1 MPSSESSHLQNLRD
15 IPVVRRAGIILLI
28 VLFVLT
34 PWPLGSASPASQ
46 FVVMLVIL
54 SLMGWG
60 AYDVWTTRQEF
71 GLYRDPVAWCLLG
84 LTAWTWCQTLPLPA
98 RWVAVLNPQAAEW
111 YETLWPTQPE
121 LVAGEMPE
129 HVRRRPC
136 WFPLSIAPL
145 ETQRLGAQL
154 AAITLLYLGGRLL
167 VGRGCHLRHLAW
179 AACGTGLLLSLTG
192 IVQYLSGERERIYGH
207 FATDGPS
214 FGPFVNKNHFAFQI
228 ELLFGLSFGLW
239 LAEWQRHGWRSP
251 VTAGVFFVLGLM
263 LSAVVLSQS
272 RGGVLALSLS
282 LILATLLAAS
292 RSSPRRTLWGSVIL
306 LIIASAAWLLW
317 LGNEAVFTRLA
328 SLWRGEADNRT
339 SLWQNAWR
347 LVSLFPLTGTGGGG
361 YTIAELVT
369 RPRHL
374 GPILSTT
381 AHNEYLEAWIEG
393 GMLRGITTLLLV
405 FFALRHAMRAY
416 RIEGEALHLGCFTSL
431 SAVALHSIIDAGIH
445 VPSVALGAIIIAL
458 FAASRASNAQ
468 PAQSLIK
475 RWQQCWFLA
484 LMGMLTLAAAIPIY
498 WDYRADKWQQ
508 RAAATLS
515 FDEAVNCLE
524 HALRWRPRDFESWE
538 QLAALHLQRGID
550 TSRTGHWVVAGPAA
564 ALLPAD
570 LMTLSDSAGHFQ
582 AALRASRAAR
592 DAQPLWP
599 GPHLRLA
606 ALHRHAQH
614 AENITVYLTRAQTV
628 GHADPDVWFACGQV
642 WATSGNWANA
652 LHCWK
657 ESLVRSPKH
666 LPAICRWIVTSP
678 ITPDHFRQHAL
689 PDDPLLWYQ
698 AAKYLFPSTA
708 LASRQQWYG
717 IVAERFAQTTLLTE
731 PLAFR
736 AWADALIQCG
746 RYQQALEVLQYG
758 LQHFSDDRLLREMLA
773 IQFEL
778 EDRFAEARIHWEW
791 LAEHYPNHGPYA
803 RRAAAAR
810 RAATLQQVIDSQ
822 R

>member
-1 MPSSESSHLQNLRD
+1 ML
-15 IPVVRRAGIILLI
+15 GIL
-28 VLFVLT
+28 
-34 PWPLGSASPASQ
+34 A
-46 FVVMLVIL
+46 LV
-54 SLMGWG
+54 GWG
-60 AYDVWTTRQEF
+60 AYDFWTTQQAF

-84 LTAWTWCQTLPLPA
+84 LTAWTWCQTVPLPA

-111 YETLWPTQPE
+111 HEVLRPAHPE
-121 LVAGEMPE
+121 LTAGDIPE
-129 HVRRRPC
+129 QVPRRSA
-136 WFPLSIAPL
+136 WLPLSIAPL

-154 AAITLLYLGGRLL
+154 AGITLLYLGGRLL
-167 VGRGCHLRHLAW
+167 VGRGYHLRHLTW
-179 AACGTGLLLSLTG
+179 AACGTGLLLSLAG
-192 IVQYLSGERERIYGH
+192 IIQYLSGERERIYGQ
-207 FATDGPS
+207 FVTDGPS
-214 FGPFVNKNHFAFQI
+214 FGAFVNKNHFAFQI

-239 LAEWQRHGWRSP
+239 LAEWRRHGWRSP

-263 LSAVVLSQS
+263 FSAVVLSQS
-272 RGGVLALSLS
+272 RGGVLAMSASL
-282 LILATLLAAS
+282 LLAALLGAS
-292 RSSPRRTLWGSVIL
+292 RWLHRRTLWGGVIL
-306 LIIASAAWLLW
+306 LMIASAAWLLW

-328 SLWRGEADNRT
+328 TLWHGEADNRT

-347 LVSLFPLTGTGGGG
+347 LVPLFPLTGTGGGG

-393 GMLRGITTLLLV
+393 GILRGVTTLLLV
-405 FFALRHAMRAY
+405 FFTLRHALRAY
-416 RIEGEALHLGCFTSL
+416 RCEGEALNLGCFASL
-431 SAVALHSIIDAGIH
+431 AAVALHSIIDAGIH
-445 VPSVALGAIIIAL
+445 VPSVALGATIIAV
-458 FAASRASNAQ
+458 FAASRTFQVQAAQ
-468 PAQSLIK
+468 PMIT
-475 RWQQCWFLA
+475 RWPQGCLLV
-484 LMGMLTLAAAIPIY
+484 LMGMLALAAALPLS

-515 FDEAVNCLE
+515 FRDAVYYLE
-524 HALRWRPRDFESWE
+524 QALRWRPRDFESWE

-550 TSRTGHWVVAGPAA
+550 ISRVEHWVVAGPAA
-564 ALLPAD
+564 ALFPAD
-570 LMTLSDSAGHFQ
+570 LMTLSDGAGHFQ

-599 GPHLRLA
+599 GPHLRIA
-606 ALHRHAQH
+606 ALLRHARQ
-614 AENITVYLTRAQTV
+614 AENMAVHLTRAQTV

-642 WATSGNWANA
+642 WAVSGNWAAA

-666 LPAICRWIVTSP
+666 LPAICRWIATSP
-678 ITPDHFRQHAL
+678 VSLDHFRQHVL
-689 PDDPLLWYQ
+689 TDDPLLWYQ
-698 AAKYLFPSTA
+698 AAKHLFPSTA
-708 LASRQQWYG
+708 LAARQRWYS
-717 IVAERFAQTTLLTE
+717 IVADRFAQATFLAE

-746 RYQQALEVLQYG
+746 RYQQSLEVLQHG
-758 LQHFSDDRLLREMLA
+758 VQQFPHDRLLREMLA
-773 IQFEL
+773 IQLEL

-791 LAEHYPNHGPYA
+791 LAEHYPDHGPYA